1 MNFKHKP
8 IKKAVSAALAA
19 VMTIGLF
26 PFSVDFEVYAE
37 EDPYV
42 ELSQTLTAQDTFAWT
57 EYDHDN
63 YADRYAPSIPDHI
76 IYDGDNIKMVGYG
89 YYAFKD
95 FLLINDTENKN
106 SKKTF
111 SFKIKRDGS
120 DWHSMEGGGFLF
132 NSSVKNNVLS
142 GFCVL
147 VTQSGLKLVQITGA
161 DVDKFRNGSYSNVQN
176 AGKLLKTYS
185 LSNLYGEH
193 DLKIEV
199 NNTSVSVWDGA
210 NVIIDGYTLPENN
223 YGYGYGPITSH
234 ISHSCKQQSYFT
246 FNDISMEE
254 VVIHYIPK
262 KPVDLQYTVND
273 DSSVTLSWA
282 QPNGKADVAG
292 YNIYRDDVQ
301 IGTSSETTYT
311 DKVKAGNYSYYVS
324 AFDTEDYTSDN
335 SDSIEV
341 DNKPLGVDEDF
352 TIEETFNGK
361 KYQLFDKHMKWSEAK
376 EYCEQIG
383 GHLIT
388 ITSAEEEAFMEDLIR
403 KGQNVMYWMGGK
415 YDFNKSKWEWITG
428 EGFTYSNWDYGEPNN
443 YRRYTDGERESCA
456 MIYKQPNPG
465 VRLSQAYKWNDSY
478 DDGNLPGQEDFFF
491 TDNFGFV
498 CEFEDKPE
506 IPQNV
511 TLSRTDKGI
520 AVNWD
525 IAGGNTAGYIVYK
538 KGVDGEFE
546 PVSDVLT
553 ENHFEDIF
561 DCVNGVYTYAVAA
574 KDTFEVI
581 GELSKESSLKINLS
595 SVPAPADITTDISG
609 SRIEIKW
616 AAPESDDVAYFRVY
630 RKTTGGDYTL
640 IKDNYKYLNYYD
652 TDIELGTE
660 YTYCVTA
667 VDKNGNESVK
677 SEAVTGGVTNDNVK
691 PEILSVY
698 PENGAVLDTN
708 QVVGISARDNFRL
721 DSITVE
727 CRPENGEWTTVFE
740 ENNINIYAKA
750 VQFELDT
757 SAFTTGRYEI
767 RVYAKDKAG
776 NISEY
781 SDNSYTFKE
790 CALSAPVLTA
800 VGEGWRSEL
809 SWTMENTEDL
819 LGYHIYRKTSENGKY
834 SCIASIKGSKYT
846 DSDLTPDKTYY
857 YMVEAVDSRNN
868 TVKSGEVTSIPTN
881 NDDIIPLADAG
892 ADTMGI
898 AGEAIS
904 FNGSNSWDNH
914 YVASYE
920 WDFGDGKTA
929 EGARVSHSFENDG
942 TYDVTLTVKDS
953 AGNSD
958 SHTVKAYVYSN
969 EYGTVQFKTVLK
981 GTNTS
986 IGNVKVYC
994 DIADVDSSE
1003 FMTDANGNF
1012 KFIAPKGT
1020 YDVYFYKNE
1029 YLPQRASVKVTGE
1042 TSTLTVE
1049 IEKKDLVEGE
1059 LTVRPLDINEMI
1071 ALGIDVNAPENQ
1083 FVYEYEIDYGKD
1095 GKLNFTLNST
1105 GDIIGEVNGT
1115 IQKERNGVYTE
1126 VQSISGSKDRPNRT
1140 EHGGYEHGSG
1150 GIPVS
1155 VAIFNVS
1162 TNVSWLKEFYDVDL
1176 TIINNADDDFSIQ
1189 NSKAVLNLPKGLSLA
1204 DTDRK
1209 ESLTQIMG
1217 NKGVIGS
1224 KETEHASWIVRGDKA
1239 GSYDLSAEFTGVL
1252 MPLNEDVKVIFKTD
1266 EPLIVHDG
1274 TGLKLDITVT
1284 EGLDYWTNSFTFTN
1298 NSERDIYNFAASF
1311 SGSAQLSEFS
1321 AMYIEYPDGTIEIAE
1336 INKGVPDLE
1345 NSDIFLPA
1353 LIDDEN
1359 QSIYDHRTVKPG
1371 QTVTGYFSI
1380 YRRDGF
1386 TNDD

>member
-19 VMTIGLF
+19 VMTISLF
-26 PFSVDFEVYAE
+26 PFSTGFEVYAE
-37 EDPYV
+37 DEPYV

-76 IYDGDNIKMVGYG
+76 VYDGNNIKMIGYG
-89 YYAFKD
+89 YAALKD

-147 VTQSGLKLVQITGA
+147 VTQSGLKLVQITGV
-161 DVDKFRNGSYSNVQN
+161 DVDKFRNGSYSYVQN

-193 DLKIEV
+193 DFKIEV
-199 NNTSVSVWDGA
+199 NNTSVSVWDGEKV
-210 NVIIDGYTLPENN
+210 VIDKYILPENS

-234 ISHSCKQQSYFT
+234 ISHGCSQQSYFT

-254 VVIHYIPK
+254 VVIHYVPK
-262 KPVDLQYTVND
+262 KPVDLKYTVND
-273 DSSVTLSWA
+273 DSSVALSWT
-282 QPNGKADVAG
+282 QPDGKAEVAG
-292 YNIYRDDVQ
+292 YNIFRDDIK
-301 IGTSSETTYT
+301 IGTSTETTYT
-311 DKVKAGNYSYYVS
+311 DTIKAGNYSYYIN
-324 AFDTEDYTSDN
+324 AFDSEDYASENSESITVDSMPPEVPSLRVDGVSETSAVLSWDCSDN
-335 SDSIEV
+335 VGVTSYEV
-341 DNKPLGVDEDF
+341 YRNNELVK
-352 TIEETFNGK
+352 T
-361 KYQLFDKHMKWSEAK
+361 
-376 EYCEQIG
+376 
-383 GHLIT
+383 
-388 ITSAEEEAFMEDLIR
+388 TSANSYEDSSLEDGTEYVYYVIAYDNAGNKTSSDTVIVNTKADMTQPVIVSLSPASGNYSGALTLKVAAR
-403 KGQNVMYWMGGK
+403 DNRSVKTIVIQTSADKKNWENAAEIETNGGASTSVE
-415 YDFNKSKWEWITG
+415 YALTPANDGVVYVRAYAVNSRGITG
-428 EGFTYSNWDYGEPNN
+428 EASSAVQYNF
-443 YRRYTDGERESCA
+443 
-456 MIYKQPNPG
+456 
-465 VRLSQAYKWNDSY
+465 DSSAP
-478 DDGNLPGQEDFFF
+478 DVPS
-491 TDNFGFV
+491 
-498 CEFEDKPE
+498 
-506 IPQNV
+506 NV
-511 TLSRTDKGI
+511 T
-520 AVNWD
+520 
-525 IAGGNTAGYIVYK
+525 
-538 KGVDGEFE
+538 
-546 PVSDVLT
+546 VSL
-553 ENHFEDIF
+553 E
-561 DCVNGVYTYAVAA
+561 
-574 KDTFEVI
+574 
-581 GELSKESSLKINLS
+581 
-595 SVPAPADITTDISG
+595 G
-609 SRIEIKW
+609 SRIEVRW
-616 AAPESDDVAYFRVY
+616 TAPDDEDTAYFKVY
-630 RKTTGGDYTL
+630 RKTSDSDYTL
-640 IKDNYKYLNYYD
+640 IKDNYKYLNYFD
-652 TDIELGTE
+652 TDIDLGTE

-677 SEAVTGGVTNDNVK
+677 SESVVGGVTDDNVK

-708 QVVGISARDNFRL
+708 QLVGVSARDNFRL
-721 DSITVE
+721 ESITVE
-727 CRPENGEWTTVFE
+727 CRPENGEWTSVFTE
-740 ENNINIYAKA
+740 DNINIYAKA

-767 RVYAKDKAG
+767 RAYAKDKAG
-776 NISEY
+776 NVSEY
-781 SDNSYTFKE
+781 SNNNSYTFKE

-819 LGYHIYRKTSENGKY
+819 LGYHVYRKTSENGKY
-834 SCIASIKGSKYT
+834 SCIASIKDNKYT

-868 TVKSGEVTSIPTN
+868 TVKSGEVTSVPTN

-898 AGEAIS
+898 AGESIS

-914 YVASYE
+914 FVASYE
-920 WDFGDGKTA
+920 WNFGDGTTA
-929 EGARVSHSFENDG
+929 EGARVSHSYEKDG

-958 SHTVKAYVYSN
+958 SHTVKAHIYSN
-969 EYGTVQFKTVLK
+969 EYGTVQLRTVLK
-981 GTNTS
+981 NTNTS

-994 DIADVDSSE
+994 DIAGVDSSE
-1003 FMTDANGNF
+1003 FMTDTSGNF
-1012 KFIAPKGT
+1012 SFIAPKGT
-1020 YDVYFYKNE
+1020 YDIYFYKNE

-1049 IEKKDLVEGE
+1049 IEKKDLVEGK
-1059 LTVRPLDINEMI
+1059 LTVRTLDVNEMV

-1083 FVYEYEIDYGKD
+1083 FVYEYEIDYDEKGRISF
-1095 GKLNFTLNST
+1095 KLDAT
-1105 GDIIGEVNGT
+1105 GDLIEEVNLT
-1115 IQKERNGVYTE
+1115 YLKEREGTYTT
-1126 VQSISGSKDRPNRT
+1126 VMTLKGDKDRPVRGG
-1140 EHGGYEHGSG
+1140 HGGYGTVNG

-1162 TNVSWLKEFYDVDL
+1162 TKLSWLKEFYDVDL

-1189 NSKAVLNLPKGLSLA
+1189 NSKAVLNLPDGLSLA
-1204 DTDRK
+1204 DTYR
-1209 ESLTQIMG
+1209 EENLTQIMG

-1239 GSYDLSAEFTGVL
+1239 GTYDLSAEFTGVL
-1252 MPLNEDVKVIFKTD
+1252 MPLNEDVKVIFKTK
-1266 EPLIVHDG
+1266 EPLVVHDG

-1298 NSERDIYNFAASF
+1298 NSERPIYNFAASF
-1311 SGSAQLSEFS
+1311 SGSAQLAEFS

-1353 LIDDEN
+1353 LIDDEY

-1371 QTVTGYFSI
+1371 QCVTGYFSI

>member
-19 VMTIGLF
+19 VMTISLF
-26 PFSVDFEVYAE
+26 PFSTGFEVYAE
-37 EDPYV
+37 DDPYV

-76 IYDGDNIKMVGYG
+76 VYDGNNIKMIGYG
-89 YYAFKD
+89 YAALKD

-147 VTQSGLKLVQITGA
+147 VTQSGLKLVQITGV
-161 DVDKFRNGSYSNVQN
+161 DVDKFRNGSYSYVQN

-193 DLKIEV
+193 DFKIEV
-199 NNTSVSVWDGA
+199 NNTSVSVWDGEKV
-210 NVIIDGYTLPENN
+210 VIDKYILPENS

-234 ISHSCKQQSYFT
+234 ISHGCSQQSYFT

-262 KPVDLQYTVND
+262 KPVDLKYTVND
-273 DSSVTLSWA
+273 DSSVALSWT
-282 QPNGKADVAG
+282 QPDGKAEVAG
-292 YNIYRDDVQ
+292 YNIYRDDVKV
-301 IGTSSETTYT
+301 GTSTETTYT
-311 DKVKAGNYSYYVS
+311 DTIKAGDYSYYVS
-324 AFDTEDYTSDN
+324 AFDAEDYTSEN
-335 SDSIEV
+335 SEPITVDSMPPEV
-341 DNKPLGVDEDF
+341 PSLRVDSV
-352 TIEETFNGK
+352 
-361 KYQLFDKHMKWSEAK
+361 SE
-376 EYCEQIG
+376 
-383 GHLIT
+383 
-388 ITSAEEEAFMEDLIR
+388 TSAVLSWDCSDNVGVTSYEVYRNNELVKTTSENSYEDSSLEDGTEYVYYVIAYDNAGNKTSSDTVIVNTKADMTQPVIVSLSPASGNYSGALTLKVAAR
-403 KGQNVMYWMGGK
+403 DNRSVKTIVIQTSADKKNWENAAEIETNGGASTSVE
-415 YDFNKSKWEWITG
+415 YALTPVNDGVVYVRAYAVNSRGITG
-428 EGFTYSNWDYGEPNN
+428 EASSAVQYNF
-443 YRRYTDGERESCA
+443 
-456 MIYKQPNPG
+456 
-465 VRLSQAYKWNDSY
+465 DSSAP
-478 DDGNLPGQEDFFF
+478 DVPS
-491 TDNFGFV
+491 
-498 CEFEDKPE
+498 
-506 IPQNV
+506 NV
-511 TLSRTDKGI
+511 T
-520 AVNWD
+520 
-525 IAGGNTAGYIVYK
+525 
-538 KGVDGEFE
+538 
-546 PVSDVLT
+546 VSL
-553 ENHFEDIF
+553 E
-561 DCVNGVYTYAVAA
+561 
-574 KDTFEVI
+574 
-581 GELSKESSLKINLS
+581 
-595 SVPAPADITTDISG
+595 G
-609 SRIEIKW
+609 SRIEVRW
-616 AAPESDDVAYFRVY
+616 TAPDDEDTAYFKVY
-630 RKTTGGDYTL
+630 RKTSDSDYTL
-640 IKDNYKYLNYYD
+640 IKDNYKYLNYFD
-652 TDIELGTE
+652 TDIDLGTE

-677 SEAVTGGVTNDNVK
+677 SEAVTGGVTDDNVK

-708 QVVGISARDNFRL
+708 QLVGVSARDNFRL

-727 CRPENGEWTTVFE
+727 CRPENGEWTSVFTE
-740 ENNINIYAKA
+740 DNINIYAKA

-757 SAFTTGRYEI
+757 SSFTTGRYEI
-767 RVYAKDKAG
+767 RAYAKDKAG
-776 NISEY
+776 NVSEY
-781 SDNSYTFKE
+781 SNNSYTFKE

-819 LGYHIYRKTSENGKY
+819 LGYHVYRKTSENGKY
-834 SCIASIKGSKYT
+834 SCIASIKDNKYT

-868 TVKSGEVTSIPTN
+868 TVKSGEATSIPTN

-920 WDFGDGKTA
+920 WNFGDGTTA
-929 EGARVSHSFENDG
+929 EGARVSHSYEKDG

-958 SHTVKAYVYSN
+958 SHTVKAYIYSD
-969 EYGTVQFKTVLK
+969 EYGTVQLRTVLK
-981 GTNTS
+981 DTNTS
-986 IGNVKVYC
+986 IENVKIYC
-994 DIADVDSSE
+994 DIAGVDSSE
-1003 FMTDANGNF
+1003 FMTDASGNF
-1012 KFIAPKGT
+1012 KLIAPKGT
-1020 YDVYFYKNE
+1020 YDIYFYKNE
-1029 YLPQRASVKVTGE
+1029 YLPQRESVKVTGE

-1049 IEKKDLVEGE
+1049 IEKKDLIEGK
-1059 LTVRPLDINEMI
+1059 LTVRTLDVNEMV

-1083 FVYEYEIDYGKD
+1083 FVYEYEIDYDEKGRISF
-1095 GKLNFTLNST
+1095 KLDAT
-1105 GDIIGEVNGT
+1105 GDLIEEVNLT
-1115 IQKERNGVYTE
+1115 YLKEREGTYTT
-1126 VQSISGSKDRPNRT
+1126 VMTLKGDKDRPVRGS
-1140 EHGGYEHGSG
+1140 HGGYGTGSG

-1162 TNVSWLKEFYDVDL
+1162 TKLSWLKEFYDVDL

-1189 NSKAVLNLPKGLSLA
+1189 NSKAVLNLPDGLSLA
-1204 DTDRK
+1204 DTYR
-1209 ESLTQIMG
+1209 EENLTQIMG

-1224 KETEHASWIVRGDKA
+1224 KETEHASWIIRGDKP

-1252 MPLNEDVKVIFKTD
+1252 MPLNEDVKVIFKTK
-1266 EPLIVHDG
+1266 EPLVVHDG

-1298 NSERDIYNFAASF
+1298 NSERPIYNFAASF
-1311 SGSAQLSEFS
+1311 SGSAQLAEFS

-1353 LIDDEN
+1353 LIDDEY

-1371 QTVTGYFSI
+1371 ETVTGFFSI

>member
-1 MNFKHKP
+1 MKRAFSQSL
-8 IKKAVSAALAA
+8 KKSVSAILAT
-19 VMTIGLF
+19 VMTISLF
-26 PFSVDFEVYAE
+26 PFSTGIEVYAE
-37 EDPYV
+37 DDPYV

-76 IYDGDNIKMVGYG
+76 VYDGNNIKMIGYG
-89 YYAFKD
+89 YAALKD

-147 VTQSGLKLVQITGA
+147 VTQSGLKLVQITGV
-161 DVDKFRNGSYSNVQN
+161 DVDKFRNGSYSYVQN

-193 DLKIEV
+193 DFKIEV
-199 NNTSVSVWDGA
+199 NNTSVSVWDGEKV
-210 NVIIDGYTLPENN
+210 VIDKYILPENN

-234 ISHSCKQQSYFT
+234 ISHGCSQQSYFT

-254 VVIHYIPK
+254 VVIHYVPK
-262 KPVDLQYTVND
+262 KPVDLKYTVND
-273 DSSVTLSWA
+273 DSSVALSWT
-282 QPNGKADVAG
+282 QPDGKAEVAG

-301 IGTSSETTYT
+301 IGTSAETTYT
-311 DKVKAGNYSYYVS
+311 DTVKAGDYSYYVS
-324 AFDTEDYTSDN
+324 AFDTEDYTSENSEPITVDSMPPEVPSLRVDSVSETSAVLNWDCSDNVGVTSYEVYRNNELVKTTSANSYEDN
-335 SDSIEV
+335 SLEDGTEYVYYVIAY
-341 DNKPLGVDEDF
+341 DNAGNKTSSDTVIVNTKFDMTKPVIVSLSPASGNYSGAITLKVAARDNRSVK
-352 TIEETFNGK
+352 TIVI
-361 KYQLFDKHMKWSEAK
+361 Q
-376 EYCEQIG
+376 
-383 GHLIT
+383 
-388 ITSAEEEAFMEDLIR
+388 TSADKKNWENAAEIET
-403 KGQNVMYWMGGK
+403 NGGASTSVE
-415 YDFNKSKWEWITG
+415 YALTPVNDGVVYVRAYAVNSRGITG
-428 EGFTYSNWDYGEPNN
+428 EASSAVQYNF
-443 YRRYTDGERESCA
+443 
-456 MIYKQPNPG
+456 
-465 VRLSQAYKWNDSY
+465 DSSAP
-478 DDGNLPGQEDFFF
+478 DVPS
-491 TDNFGFV
+491 
-498 CEFEDKPE
+498 
-506 IPQNV
+506 NV
-511 TLSRTDKGI
+511 T
-520 AVNWD
+520 
-525 IAGGNTAGYIVYK
+525 
-538 KGVDGEFE
+538 
-546 PVSDVLT
+546 VSL
-553 ENHFEDIF
+553 E
-561 DCVNGVYTYAVAA
+561 
-574 KDTFEVI
+574 
-581 GELSKESSLKINLS
+581 
-595 SVPAPADITTDISG
+595 G
-609 SRIEIKW
+609 SRIEVRW
-616 AAPESDDVAYFRVY
+616 TAPDDEDTAYFKVY
-630 RKTTGGDYTL
+630 RKTSDSDYIL
-640 IKDNYKYLNYYD
+640 IKDNYKYLNYFD
-652 TDIELGTE
+652 TDIDLGTE

-677 SEAVTGGVTNDNVK
+677 SEAVTGGVTDDNVK

-708 QVVGISARDNFRL
+708 QLVGVSARDNFRL
-721 DSITVE
+721 DSITIE
-727 CRPENGEWTTVFE
+727 CRPENGEWTSVFT

-767 RVYAKDKAG
+767 RAYAKDKAG
-776 NISEY
+776 NVSEY
-781 SDNSYTFKE
+781 SNNSYTFKE

-809 SWTMENTEDL
+809 SWTMENAEDL
-819 LGYHIYRKTSENGKY
+819 LGYHVYRKTSENGKY
-834 SCIASIKGSKYT
+834 SCIASIKDNKYT
-846 DSDLTPDKTYY
+846 DSDLTPGKTYY

-868 TVKSGEVTSIPTN
+868 TVKSGEVTSVPTN

-920 WDFGDGKTA
+920 WNFGDGTTA
-929 EGARVSHSFENDG
+929 EGARVSHSYEKDG

-958 SHTVKAYVYSN
+958 SHTVKAHIYSN
-969 EYGTVQFKTVLK
+969 EYGTVQLRTVLK

-994 DIADVDSSE
+994 DIAGVDSSE
-1003 FMTDANGNF
+1003 FMTDASGNF
-1012 KFIAPKGT
+1012 SLIAPKGT
-1020 YDVYFYKNE
+1020 YDIYFYKNE

-1049 IEKKDLVEGE
+1049 IEKKDLVEGK
-1059 LTVRPLDINEMI
+1059 LTVRTLDVNEMV

-1083 FVYEYEIDYGKD
+1083 FVYEYEIDYDEKGRISF
-1095 GKLNFTLNST
+1095 KLDAT
-1105 GDIIGEVNGT
+1105 GDLIEEVNLT
-1115 IQKERNGVYTE
+1115 YLKEREGTYTT
-1126 VQSISGSKDRPNRT
+1126 VMTLKGDKDRPVRGG
-1140 EHGGYEHGSG
+1140 HGGYGTVNG

-1162 TNVSWLKEFYDVDL
+1162 TKLSWLKEFYDVDL
-1176 TIINNADDDFSIQ
+1176 TIVNNADDDFSIQ
-1189 NSKAVLNLPKGLSLA
+1189 NSKAVLNLPDGLSLA
-1204 DTDRK
+1204 DTYR
-1209 ESLTQIMG
+1209 EENLTQIMG
-1217 NKGVIGS
+1217 NKGVIGG
-1224 KETEHASWIVRGDKA
+1224 KETEHASWIIRGDKP

-1252 MPLNEDVKVIFKTD
+1252 MPLNEDVKVIFKTKD
-1266 EPLIVHDG
+1266 PLVVHDG
-1274 TGLKLDITVT
+1274 AGLKLDITVT

-1298 NSERDIYNFAASF
+1298 NSERPIYNFAASF
-1311 SGSAQLSEFS
+1311 SGSAQLAEFS
-1321 AMYIEYPDGTIEIAE
+1321 AMYIKYPDGTIEIAE

-1345 NSDIFLPA
+1345 NSDIYLPV
-1353 LIDDEN
+1353 LSSGE
-1359 QSIYDHRTVKPG
+1359 SIYDHRTVKPG
-1371 QTVTGYFSI
+1371 QSVTGYFSI

>member
-8 IKKAVSAALAA
+8 IKKAISAALAA

-26 PFSVDFEVYAE
+26 PFSTGFEVYAE
-37 EDPYV
+37 DDPYV

-76 IYDGDNIKMVGYG
+76 VYDGNNIKMIGYG
-89 YYAFKD
+89 YAALKD

-147 VTQSGLKLVQITGA
+147 VTQSGLKLVQITGV

-176 AGKLLKTYS
+176 AGKLLKTYT

-193 DLKIEV
+193 DFKIEV
-199 NNTSVSVWDGA
+199 NNTSVSVWDGEKV
-210 NVIIDGYTLPENN
+210 VIDKYILPENS

-234 ISHSCKQQSYFT
+234 IGHSCSQQSYFT

-254 VVIHYIPK
+254 VVIHYVPK
-262 KPVDLQYTVND
+262 KPIDLKYTVND
-273 DSSVTLSWA
+273 NSSVALSWT
-282 QPNGKADVAG
+282 QPDGKAEVAG
-292 YNIYRDDVQ
+292 YNIFRDDVQ
-301 IGTSSETTYT
+301 IGTSAETTYT
-311 DKVKAGNYSYYVS
+311 DTVKAGSYSYYVN
-324 AFDTEDYTSDN
+324 AFDTDDYTSEN
-335 SDSIEV
+335 SEPITVDSMPPEV
-341 DNKPLGVDEDF
+341 PSLRVDSV
-352 TIEETFNGK
+352 
-361 KYQLFDKHMKWSEAK
+361 SE
-376 EYCEQIG
+376 
-383 GHLIT
+383 
-388 ITSAEEEAFMEDLIR
+388 TSAVLSWDCSDNVGVTSYEVYRNNELVKTTSENSYEDSSLEDGTEYVYYVIAYDNAGNKTSSDTVIVNTKADMTKPVIVSLSPASGNYSGALTLKVTAR
-403 KGQNVMYWMGGK
+403 DNRSVKTIVIQTSADKKNWENVAEIETNGGASTSVE
-415 YDFNKSKWEWITG
+415 YALTPVNDGVVYVRAYAVNSRGITG
-428 EGFTYSNWDYGEPNN
+428 EVSSAVQYNF
-443 YRRYTDGERESCA
+443 
-456 MIYKQPNPG
+456 
-465 VRLSQAYKWNDSY
+465 DSSAP
-478 DDGNLPGQEDFFF
+478 DVPA
-491 TDNFGFV
+491 
-498 CEFEDKPE
+498 
-506 IPQNV
+506 NV
-511 TLSRTDKGI
+511 T
-520 AVNWD
+520 
-525 IAGGNTAGYIVYK
+525 
-538 KGVDGEFE
+538 
-546 PVSDVLT
+546 VSL
-553 ENHFEDIF
+553 E
-561 DCVNGVYTYAVAA
+561 
-574 KDTFEVI
+574 
-581 GELSKESSLKINLS
+581 
-595 SVPAPADITTDISG
+595 G
-609 SRIEIKW
+609 SRIEVRW
-616 AAPESDDVAYFRVY
+616 TAPDDEDTAYFKVY
-630 RKTTGGDYTL
+630 RKTSDSDYTL

-677 SEAVTGGVTNDNVK
+677 SEAVTGEVTDDNVK

-708 QVVGISARDNFRL
+708 QLVGVSARDNFRL

-727 CRPENGEWTTVFE
+727 CRPENGEWTSVFTE
-740 ENNINIYAKA
+740 DNINIYAKA

-767 RVYAKDKAG
+767 RAYAKDKAG
-776 NISEY
+776 NVSEY
-781 SDNSYTFKE
+781 SNNSYTFKE

-819 LGYHIYRKTSENGKY
+819 LGYHVYRKTSKNGKY
-834 SCIASIKGSKYT
+834 SCIASIKDNKYT

-868 TVKSGEVTSIPTN
+868 TVKSGEATSIPTN

-920 WDFGDGKTA
+920 WNFGDGTTA
-929 EGARVSHSFENDG
+929 EGARVSHSYEKDG

-958 SHTVKAYVYSN
+958 SHTVKAYIYSD
-969 EYGTVQFKTVLK
+969 EYGTVQLRTVLK
-981 GTNTS
+981 DTNTS
-986 IGNVKVYC
+986 IENVKIYC
-994 DIADVDSSE
+994 DIAGVDSSE
-1003 FMTDANGNF
+1003 FMTDASGNF
-1012 KFIAPKGT
+1012 KLIAPKGT
-1020 YDVYFYKNE
+1020 YDIYFYKNE
-1029 YLPQRASVKVTGE
+1029 YLPQRESVKVTGE

-1049 IEKKDLVEGE
+1049 IEKKDLIEGK
-1059 LTVRPLDINEMI
+1059 LTVRTLDVNEMV

-1083 FVYEYEIDYGKD
+1083 FVYEYEIDYDEKGRISF
-1095 GKLNFTLNST
+1095 KLDAT
-1105 GDIIGEVNGT
+1105 GDLIEEVNLT
-1115 IQKERNGVYTE
+1115 YLKEREGTYTT
-1126 VQSISGSKDRPNRT
+1126 VMTLKGDKDRPVRGS
-1140 EHGGYEHGSG
+1140 HGGYGTGSG

-1162 TNVSWLKEFYDVDL
+1162 TKLSWLKEFYDVDL

-1189 NSKAVLNLPKGLSLA
+1189 NSKAVLNLPDGLSLA
-1204 DTDRK
+1204 DTYR
-1209 ESLTQIMG
+1209 EENLTQIMG

-1224 KETEHASWIVRGDKA
+1224 KETEHASWIIRGDKP

-1252 MPLNEDVKVIFKTD
+1252 MPLNEDVKVIFKTK
-1266 EPLIVHDG
+1266 EPLVVHDG

-1284 EGLDYWTNSFTFTN
+1284 EGLDYWTNKFTFTN
-1298 NSERDIYNFAASF
+1298 ESERPIYNFAASF
-1311 SGSAQLSEFS
+1311 SGSAQLAKFS
-1321 AMYIEYPDGTIEIAE
+1321 AMYIEYPDGTIEIVN
-1336 INKGVPDLE
+1336 INKGVLDLE
-1345 NSDIFLPA
+1345 NSDVFLPA
-1353 LIDDEN
+1353 LIDDES
-1359 QSIYDHRTVKPG
+1359 QSEYDYRTIKPG
-1371 QTVTGYFSI
+1371 ESVTGYFSI

>member
-26 PFSVDFEVYAE
+26 PFSTGFEVYAE
-37 EDPYV
+37 DDPYV

-76 IYDGDNIKMVGYG
+76 VYDGNNIKMIGYG
-89 YYAFKD
+89 YAALKD

-147 VTQSGLKLVQITGA
+147 VTQSGLKLVQITGV
-161 DVDKFRNGSYSNVQN
+161 DVDKFRNGNYSYVQN

-193 DLKIEV
+193 DFKIEV
-199 NNTSVSVWDGA
+199 NNTSVSVWDGEKV
-210 NVIIDGYTLPENN
+210 VIDKYILPENS

-234 ISHSCKQQSYFT
+234 ISHGCKQQSYFT

-254 VVIHYIPK
+254 VVIHYVPK
-262 KPVDLQYTVND
+262 KPVDLKYTVNE
-273 DSSVTLSWA
+273 DSSVALSWT
-282 QPNGKADVAG
+282 QPDGKAEVAG
-292 YNIYRDDVQ
+292 YNIYRDDVK
-301 IGTSSETTYT
+301 IGTSTETTYT
-311 DKVKAGNYSYYVS
+311 DTVKAGNYSYYIN
-324 AFDTEDYTSDN
+324 AFDSEDYTSENSEPMTIDSMPPEVPSLRVDGVSETSAVLSWDCSDN
-335 SDSIEV
+335 VGVTSYEVYRNNELVKTTSTNSYEDSSLEDGTEYVYYVIAYDNAGNKTSSDTVIVNTKADMTKPVIVSLSPASGNYSGELTLKVAARDNRSVKTIV
-341 DNKPLGVDEDF
+341 IQTSADNKNWENAAEIETNGGASTSVEYALTPANDGVVYVRAYAV
-352 TIEETFNGK
+352 NSRG
-361 KYQLFDKHMKWSEAK
+361 
-376 EYCEQIG
+376 
-383 GHLIT
+383 
-388 ITSAEEEAFMEDLIR
+388 
-403 KGQNVMYWMGGK
+403 
-415 YDFNKSKWEWITG
+415 ITG
-428 EGFTYSNWDYGEPNN
+428 EASSAVQYNF
-443 YRRYTDGERESCA
+443 
-456 MIYKQPNPG
+456 
-465 VRLSQAYKWNDSY
+465 DSSAP
-478 DDGNLPGQEDFFF
+478 DVPS
-491 TDNFGFV
+491 
-498 CEFEDKPE
+498 
-506 IPQNV
+506 NV
-511 TLSRTDKGI
+511 T
-520 AVNWD
+520 
-525 IAGGNTAGYIVYK
+525 
-538 KGVDGEFE
+538 
-546 PVSDVLT
+546 VSL
-553 ENHFEDIF
+553 E
-561 DCVNGVYTYAVAA
+561 
-574 KDTFEVI
+574 
-581 GELSKESSLKINLS
+581 
-595 SVPAPADITTDISG
+595 G
-609 SRIEIKW
+609 SRIEVRW
-616 AAPESDDVAYFRVY
+616 TAPDDEDTAYFKVY
-630 RKTTGGDYTL
+630 RKTSDSDYTL
-640 IKDNYKYLNYYD
+640 IKDNYKYLNYFD
-652 TDIELGTE
+652 TDIDLGTE

-667 VDKNGNESVK
+667 VDKNGNESAR
-677 SEAVTGGVTNDNVK
+677 SESVVGGVTDDNVK

-708 QVVGISARDNFRL
+708 QLVGVSARDNFRL

-727 CRPENGEWTTVFE
+727 CRPENGEWTSVFT

-767 RVYAKDKAG
+767 RAYAKDKAG
-776 NISEY
+776 NVSEY
-781 SDNSYTFKE
+781 SNTSYIFKE
-790 CALSAPVLTA
+790 CALSSPVLTA

-819 LGYHIYRKTSENGKY
+819 LGYHVYRKTSENGKY
-834 SCIASIKGSKYT
+834 SCIASIKDNKYT

-868 TVKSGEVTSIPTN
+868 TVKSGEVTSVPTN

-914 YVASYE
+914 FVASYE
-920 WDFGDGKTA
+920 WNFGDGTTA
-929 EGARVSHSFENDG
+929 EGARVSHSYEKDG

-958 SHTVKAYVYSN
+958 SHTVKAHIYSN
-969 EYGTVQFKTVLK
+969 EYGTVQLRTVLK
-981 GTNTS
+981 NTNTS

-994 DIADVDSSE
+994 DIAGVDSSE
-1003 FMTDANGNF
+1003 FMTDASGNF
-1012 KFIAPKGT
+1012 SLIAPKGT
-1020 YDVYFYKNE
+1020 YDIYFYKNE
-1029 YLPQRASVKVTGE
+1029 YLPQHASVKVTGE
-1042 TSTLTVE
+1042 TSSLNVE
-1049 IEKKDLVEGE
+1049 IEKKNLVEGK
-1059 LTVRPLDINEMI
+1059 LTVRTLDVNEMV

-1083 FVYEYEIDYGKD
+1083 FVYEYEIDYDEKGRISF
-1095 GKLNFTLNST
+1095 KLDAT
-1105 GDIIGEVNGT
+1105 GDLIEEVNLT
-1115 IQKERNGVYTE
+1115 YLKEREGTYTT
-1126 VQSISGSKDRPNRT
+1126 VMTLKGDKDRPVRGS
-1140 EHGGYEHGSG
+1140 HGGYGTGSG

-1162 TNVSWLKEFYDVDL
+1162 TKLSWLKEFYDVDL

-1189 NSKAVLNLPKGLSLA
+1189 NSKAVLNLPDGLSLA
-1204 DTDRK
+1204 DTYR
-1209 ESLTQIMG
+1209 EENLTQIMG

-1224 KETEHASWIVRGDKA
+1224 KETEHASWIIRGDKP

-1252 MPLNEDVKVIFKTD
+1252 MPLNEDVKVIFKTK
-1266 EPLIVHDG
+1266 EPLVVHDG

-1298 NSERDIYNFAASF
+1298 NSERPIYNFAASF
-1311 SGSAQLSEFS
+1311 SGSAQLAKFS
-1321 AMYIEYPDGTIEIAE
+1321 AMYIEYPDGTIEIVN
-1336 INKGVPDLE
+1336 INKGVLDLE

-1353 LIDDEN
+1353 LIDDES
-1359 QSIYDHRTVKPG
+1359 QSEYDYRTIKPG
-1371 QTVTGYFSI
+1371 ESVTGYFSI

>member
-1 MNFKHKP
+1 MKRAFSKSL
-8 IKKAVSAALAA
+8 KKSVSAILAT
-19 VMTIGLF
+19 VMTISLF
-26 PFSVDFEVYAE
+26 PFSTGFEVYAE
-37 EDPYV
+37 DDPYV

-63 YADRYAPSIPDHI
+63 FTDRYAPSIPDHI

-89 YYAFKD
+89 YSAFKD

-147 VTQSGLKLVQITGA
+147 VTQSGLKLVQITGV
-161 DVDKFRNGSYSNVQN
+161 DVDRFRNGSYSYVQN

-193 DLKIEV
+193 DFKIEV
-199 NNTSVSVWDGA
+199 NNTSVSVWDGEKV
-210 NVIIDGYTLPENN
+210 VIDKYILPENN

-234 ISHSCKQQSYFT
+234 ISHGCSQQSYFT

-254 VVIHYIPK
+254 VVIHYVPK
-262 KPVDLQYTVND
+262 KPVDLKYTVNE
-273 DSSVTLSWA
+273 DSYVALSWT
-282 QPNGKADVAG
+282 QPDGKAEVAG

-301 IGTSSETTYT
+301 IGKSTETTYT
-311 DKVKAGNYSYYVS
+311 DNVKAGDYSYYVS
-324 AFDTEDYTSDN
+324 AFDSEDYTSENSEPITVDSMPPEVPSLRVDSVSETSAVLSWDCSDN
-335 SDSIEV
+335 IGVTSYEVYRNNELVKTTSANSYEDSSLEDGTEYVYYVIAYDNAGNKTSSDTVIVNTKADMTKPVIVSLSPASGNYSGALTLKVAARDNRSVKTIV
-341 DNKPLGVDEDF
+341 IQTSADNKNWENAAEIETNGGASTSVEYALTPANDGVVYVRAYAV
-352 TIEETFNGK
+352 NSRG
-361 KYQLFDKHMKWSEAK
+361 
-376 EYCEQIG
+376 
-383 GHLIT
+383 
-388 ITSAEEEAFMEDLIR
+388 
-403 KGQNVMYWMGGK
+403 
-415 YDFNKSKWEWITG
+415 ITG
-428 EGFTYSNWDYGEPNN
+428 EASSAVQYNF
-443 YRRYTDGERESCA
+443 
-456 MIYKQPNPG
+456 
-465 VRLSQAYKWNDSY
+465 DSSAP
-478 DDGNLPGQEDFFF
+478 DVPS
-491 TDNFGFV
+491 
-498 CEFEDKPE
+498 
-506 IPQNV
+506 NV
-511 TLSRTDKGI
+511 T
-520 AVNWD
+520 
-525 IAGGNTAGYIVYK
+525 
-538 KGVDGEFE
+538 
-546 PVSDVLT
+546 VSL
-553 ENHFEDIF
+553 E
-561 DCVNGVYTYAVAA
+561 
-574 KDTFEVI
+574 
-581 GELSKESSLKINLS
+581 
-595 SVPAPADITTDISG
+595 G
-609 SRIEIKW
+609 SRIEVRW
-616 AAPESDDVAYFRVY
+616 TAPNDEDTAYFKVY
-630 RKTTGGDYTL
+630 RKTSDSDYTL

-652 TDIELGTE
+652 TDIDLGTE

-677 SEAVTGGVTNDNVK
+677 SEAVTGGVTEDNVK

-708 QVVGISARDNFRL
+708 QLVGVSARDNFRL

-727 CRPENGEWTTVFE
+727 CRPESGEWTSVFTE
-740 ENNINIYAKA
+740 DNINIYAKA

-757 SAFTTGRYEI
+757 SSFTTGRYEI
-767 RVYAKDKAG
+767 RAYAKDKAG
-776 NISEY
+776 NVSEY
-781 SDNSYTFKE
+781 SNSSYTFKE

-819 LGYHIYRKTSENGKY
+819 LGYHVYRKTSENGKY
-834 SCIASIKGSKYT
+834 SCIASIKDNKYT

-868 TVKSGEVTSIPTN
+868 TVKSGEVTSVPTN

-914 YVASYE
+914 FVASYE
-920 WDFGDGKTA
+920 WNFGDGTTA
-929 EGARVSHSFENDG
+929 EGARVSHSYEKDG
-942 TYDVTLTVKDS
+942 TYDVTLIVKDS

-958 SHTVKAYVYSN
+958 SHTVKAHIYSN
-969 EYGTVQFKTVLK
+969 EYGTVQLRTVLK
-981 GTNTS
+981 NTNTS

-994 DIADVDSSE
+994 DIAGVDSSE
-1003 FMTDANGNF
+1003 FMTDASGNF
-1012 KFIAPKGT
+1012 SLIAPKGT
-1020 YDVYFYKNE
+1020 YDIYFYKNE
-1029 YLPQRASVKVTGE
+1029 YLPQHASVKVTGE
-1042 TSTLTVE
+1042 TSSLNVE
-1049 IEKKDLVEGE
+1049 IEKKNLVEGK
-1059 LTVRPLDINEMI
+1059 LTVRTLDVNEMV

-1083 FVYEYEIDYGKD
+1083 FVYEYEIDYDEKGRISF
-1095 GKLNFTLNST
+1095 KLDAT
-1105 GDIIGEVNGT
+1105 GDLIEEVNLT
-1115 IQKERNGVYTE
+1115 YLKEREGTYTT
-1126 VQSISGSKDRPNRT
+1126 VMTLKGDKDRPVRGS
-1140 EHGGYEHGSG
+1140 HGGYGTGSG

-1162 TNVSWLKEFYDVDL
+1162 TKLSWLKEFYDVDL

-1189 NSKAVLNLPKGLSLA
+1189 NSKAVLNLPDGLSLA
-1204 DTDRK
+1204 DTYR
-1209 ESLTQIMG
+1209 EENLTQIMG

-1224 KETEHASWIVRGDKA
+1224 KETEHASWIIRGDKP

-1252 MPLNEDVKVIFKTD
+1252 MPLNEDVKVIFKTK
-1266 EPLIVHDG
+1266 EPLVVHDG

-1298 NSERDIYNFAASF
+1298 NSERPIYNFAASF
-1311 SGSAQLSEFS
+1311 SGSAQLAKFS
-1321 AMYIEYPDGTIEIAE
+1321 AMYIEYPDGTIEIVN
-1336 INKGVPDLE
+1336 INKGVLDLE

-1353 LIDDEN
+1353 LIDDES
-1359 QSIYDHRTVKPG
+1359 QSEYDYRTIKPG
-1371 QTVTGYFSI
+1371 ESVTGYFSI

>member
-1 MNFKHKP
+1 MKRAFSKSL
-8 IKKAVSAALAA
+8 KKSVSAILAT
-19 VMTIGLF
+19 VMTISLF
-26 PFSVDFEVYAE
+26 PFSTGFEVYAE
-37 EDPYV
+37 DDPYV

-63 YADRYAPSIPDHI
+63 FTDRYAPSIPDHI

-89 YYAFKD
+89 YSAFKD

-147 VTQSGLKLVQITGA
+147 VTQSGLKLVQITGV
-161 DVDKFRNGSYSNVQN
+161 DVDRFRNGSYSYVQN

-193 DLKIEV
+193 DFKIEV
-199 NNTSVSVWDGA
+199 NNTSVSVWDGEKV
-210 NVIIDGYTLPENN
+210 VIDKYILPENN

-234 ISHSCKQQSYFT
+234 ISHGCSQQSYFT

-254 VVIHYIPK
+254 VVIHYVPK
-262 KPVDLQYTVND
+262 KPVDLKYTVNE
-273 DSSVTLSWA
+273 DSYVALSWT
-282 QPNGKADVAG
+282 QPDGKAEVAG

-301 IGTSSETTYT
+301 IGKSTETTYT
-311 DKVKAGNYSYYVS
+311 DNVKAGDYSYYVS
-324 AFDTEDYTSDN
+324 AFDSEDYTSENSEPITVDSMPPEVPSLRVDSVSETSAVLSWDCSDN
-335 SDSIEV
+335 IGVTSYEVYRNNELVKTTSANSYEDSSLEDGTEYVYYVIAYDNAGNKTSSDTVIVNTKADMTKPVIVSLSPASGNYSGALTLKVAARDNRSVKTIV
-341 DNKPLGVDEDF
+341 IQTSADNKNWENAAEIETNGGASTSVEYALTPANDGVVYVRAYAV
-352 TIEETFNGK
+352 NSRG
-361 KYQLFDKHMKWSEAK
+361 
-376 EYCEQIG
+376 
-383 GHLIT
+383 
-388 ITSAEEEAFMEDLIR
+388 
-403 KGQNVMYWMGGK
+403 
-415 YDFNKSKWEWITG
+415 ITG
-428 EGFTYSNWDYGEPNN
+428 EASSAVQYNF
-443 YRRYTDGERESCA
+443 
-456 MIYKQPNPG
+456 
-465 VRLSQAYKWNDSY
+465 DSSAP
-478 DDGNLPGQEDFFF
+478 DVPS
-491 TDNFGFV
+491 
-498 CEFEDKPE
+498 
-506 IPQNV
+506 NV
-511 TLSRTDKGI
+511 T
-520 AVNWD
+520 
-525 IAGGNTAGYIVYK
+525 
-538 KGVDGEFE
+538 
-546 PVSDVLT
+546 VSL
-553 ENHFEDIF
+553 E
-561 DCVNGVYTYAVAA
+561 
-574 KDTFEVI
+574 
-581 GELSKESSLKINLS
+581 
-595 SVPAPADITTDISG
+595 G
-609 SRIEIKW
+609 SRIEVRW
-616 AAPESDDVAYFRVY
+616 TAPNDEDTAYFKVY
-630 RKTTGGDYTL
+630 RKTSDSDYTL

-652 TDIELGTE
+652 TDIDLGTE

-677 SEAVTGGVTNDNVK
+677 SEAVTGGVTEDNVK

-708 QVVGISARDNFRL
+708 QLVGVSARDNFRL

-727 CRPENGEWTTVFE
+727 CRPESGEWTSVFTE
-740 ENNINIYAKA
+740 DNINIYAKA

-757 SAFTTGRYEI
+757 SSFTTGRYEI
-767 RVYAKDKAG
+767 RAYAKDKAG
-776 NISEY
+776 NVSEY
-781 SDNSYTFKE
+781 SNSSYTFKE

-819 LGYHIYRKTSENGKY
+819 LGYHVYRKTSENGKY
-834 SCIASIKGSKYT
+834 SCIASIKDNKYT

-868 TVKSGEVTSIPTN
+868 TVKSGEVTSVPTN

-914 YVASYE
+914 FVASYE
-920 WDFGDGKTA
+920 WNFGDGTTA
-929 EGARVSHSFENDG
+929 EGARVSHSYEKDG
-942 TYDVTLTVKDS
+942 TYDVTLIVKDS

-958 SHTVKAYVYSN
+958 SHTVKAHIYSN
-969 EYGTVQFKTVLK
+969 EYGTVQLRTVLK
-981 GTNTS
+981 NTNTS

-994 DIADVDSSE
+994 DIAGVDSSE
-1003 FMTDANGNF
+1003 FMTDASGNF
-1012 KFIAPKGT
+1012 SLIAPKGT
-1020 YDVYFYKNE
+1020 YDIYFYKNE

-1049 IEKKDLVEGE
+1049 IEKKDLVEGK
-1059 LTVRPLDINEMI
+1059 LTVRTLDVNEMV

-1083 FVYEYEIDYGKD
+1083 FVYEYEIDYDEKGRISF
-1095 GKLNFTLNST
+1095 KLDAT
-1105 GDIIGEVNGT
+1105 GDLIEEVNLT
-1115 IQKERNGVYTE
+1115 YLKEREGTYTT
-1126 VQSISGSKDRPNRT
+1126 VMTLKGDKDRPVRGS
-1140 EHGGYEHGSG
+1140 HGGYGTGSG

-1162 TNVSWLKEFYDVDL
+1162 TKLSWLKEFYDVDL

-1189 NSKAVLNLPKGLSLA
+1189 NSKAVLNLPDGLSLA
-1204 DTDRK
+1204 DTYR
-1209 ESLTQIMG
+1209 EENLTQIMG

-1224 KETEHASWIVRGDKA
+1224 KETEHASWIIRGDKP

-1252 MPLNEDVKVIFKTD
+1252 MPLNEDVKVIFKTK
-1266 EPLIVHDG
+1266 EPLVVHDG

-1298 NSERDIYNFAASF
+1298 NSERPIYNFAASF
-1311 SGSAQLSEFS
+1311 SGSAQLAKFS
-1321 AMYIEYPDGTIEIAE
+1321 AMYIEYPDGTIEIVN
-1336 INKGVPDLE
+1336 INKGVLDLE

-1353 LIDDEN
+1353 LIDDES
-1359 QSIYDHRTVKPG
+1359 QSEYDYRTIKPG
-1371 QTVTGYFSI
+1371 ESVTGYFSI